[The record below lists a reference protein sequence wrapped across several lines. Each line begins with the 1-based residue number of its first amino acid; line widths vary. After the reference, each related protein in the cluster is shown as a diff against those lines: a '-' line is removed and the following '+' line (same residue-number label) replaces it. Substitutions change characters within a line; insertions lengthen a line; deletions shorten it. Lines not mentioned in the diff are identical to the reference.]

1 MFRFRF
7 ETENCISEV
16 ITGVI
21 IVIEVI
27 RKIGKVRG
35 KRILDVADGDAMGV
49 TLSRLRGKNAAPYQ
63 GQGFPQRRRSIGLC
77 RIEKENTVIDMYGK
91 LNKIG
96 LERVPAPS
104 KYRRWTNSCG
114 CQTS

>member
-63 GQGFPQRRRSIGLC
+63 AVSYTHLTLPTK
-77 RIEKENTVIDMYGK
+77 RIV
-91 LNKIG
+91 
-96 LERVPAPS
+96 
-104 KYRRWTNSCG
+104 
-114 CQTS
+114 